1 MINSKQRN
9 ELIIKEDLGKIFF
22 VHNGKLHIKIKP
34 SLNMIGHKFG
44 EFVLTRTIKKK
55 QKKSQQRKKSKS

>member
-1 MINSKQRN
+1 MINSKRRD
-9 ELIIKEDLGKIFF
+9 EIIIMEDLGKVFV

-34 SLNMIGHKFG
+34 NLNMIGHKFG

-55 QKKSQQRKKSKS
+55 KKKSQKLKKK